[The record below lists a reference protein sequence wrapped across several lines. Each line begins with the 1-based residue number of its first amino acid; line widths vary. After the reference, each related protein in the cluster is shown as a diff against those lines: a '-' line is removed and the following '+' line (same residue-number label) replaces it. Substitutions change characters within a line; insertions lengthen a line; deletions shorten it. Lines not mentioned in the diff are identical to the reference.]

1 MCREESESL
10 FYLQEERMSCG
21 LDRRV
26 SCPYRQTRAPSC
38 TDHPKYHDTSLV
50 PTILNIMI
58 RHWFWKNEKH
68 LVIIR
73 ISLWCW
79 LNEKHDLSGLCKIP
93 DHTYSIILF
102 VYVIYFA
109 CYVLKFWPGKYFCN
123 SSRKGCMQ
131 AQTLP
136 HSFFPFFHHR
146 DQNSLLKKVYVF

>member
-73 ISLWCW
+73 ISLCCW
-79 LNEKHDLSGLCKIP
+79 LNEKHDLSLVRALQNP
-93 DHTYSIILF
+93 RPYL
-102 VYVIYFA
+102 
-109 CYVLKFWPGKYFCN
+109 
-123 SSRKGCMQ
+123 
-131 AQTLP
+131 
-136 HSFFPFFHHR
+136 FHH
-146 DQNSLLKKVYVF
+146 SLCICYILCMLCFKVLAR